1 MYVFYNRRWKFID
14 EYMAIWEKVSN
25 IIKKII
31 VNLHI
36 IKNIWKL
43 KKDSIQKKTCNVLI
57 HE

>member
-1 MYVFYNRRWKFID
+1 MYVFYDRRWKFID
-14 EYMAIWEKVSN
+14 EYMTIWEKVSN

-43 KKDSIQKKTCNVLI
+43 KKDSTEKKPCNVLKYK
-57 HE
+57 

>member
-1 MYVFYNRRWKFID
+1 MYVFYDRRWKFID
-14 EYMAIWEKVSN
+14 EYMTIWEKVSN

-43 KKDSIQKKTCNVLI
+43 KKDSTEKKLCNVLKYK
-57 HE
+57 